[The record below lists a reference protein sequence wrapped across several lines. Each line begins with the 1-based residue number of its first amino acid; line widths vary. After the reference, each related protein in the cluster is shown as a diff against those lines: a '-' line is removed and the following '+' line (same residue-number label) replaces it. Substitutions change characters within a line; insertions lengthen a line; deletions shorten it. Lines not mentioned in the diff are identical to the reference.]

1 VTDLSK
7 YYDRGL
13 RMANFAYQL
22 SNSFGGGLLDP
33 TTPLSIAGRYMVDQ
47 MQEIGILVDC
57 SHSSEQTTLDIIKRA
72 KRPVVFSHSNVLAL
86 NNNIRNISDDQ
97 IKGMADTG
105 GLIGVCPVNAY
116 LKWSV
121 TDAPN
126 AIGGPFPTLATLSQY
141 VDVMDYIKDLVGID
155 HIGIGADF
163 TYGSSPPSQSGTAF
177 PNPPSF
183 VLPPTML
190 YYSPYLQY
198 VKHFNGV
205 RDLSRL
211 VPELERR
218 GYSSVDIAKILGG
231 NWMRVFG
238 QAWNS

>member
-1 VTDLSK
+1 
-7 YYDRGL
+7 
-13 RMANFAYQL
+13 
-22 SNSFGGGLLDP
+22 
-33 TTPLSIAGRYMVDQ
+33 
-47 MQEIGILVDC
+47 
-57 SHSSEQTTLDIIKRA
+57 
-72 KRPVVFSHSNVLAL
+72 
-86 NNNIRNISDDQ
+86 
-97 IKGMADTG
+97 
-105 GLIGVCPVNAY
+105 
-116 LKWSV
+116 
-121 TDAPN
+121 
-126 AIGGPFPTLATLSQY
+126 
-141 VDVMDYIKDLVGID
+141 MDYIKDLVGID
-155 HIGIGADF
+155 HIGIGSDF

-205 RDLSRL
+205 KDLPRL
-211 VPELERR
+211 VPELESR